1 MGSRMEALVGELTKK
16 AASKANKAM
25 ASKELTKL
33 RSLVSSLDA
42 IALLAFDAAFFVNS
56 PTRASIREPMAL
68 RSGLS
73 A

>member
-33 RSLVSSLDA
+33 REAYRLAPTTGLGSST
-42 IALLAFDAAFFVNS
+42 N
-56 PTRASIREPMAL
+56 
-68 RSGLS
+68 
-73 A
+73 